1 MKPTIKELK
10 KENEELRREV
20 KKLKAAVWIDFLTQI
35 FNRQAFYGLMK
46 AACKEVAGEKKHPRR
61 RHEVSQFSLLLI
73 DIDDFKKLNDERG
86 HLYGDKILRKTAQLL
101 KDCVREFDV
110 VARWGG
116 EEFIII
122 LRGTKISQARRK
134 AEFMVEQARKRLPI
148 TISIGVTQSSPKLSP
163 AQMFKKADIAL
174 YRAKRLGKNRVAG

>member
-1 MKPTIKELK
+1 MNPTIKDLK

-35 FNRQAFYGLMK
+35 FNRQAFYGFMK
-46 AACKEVAGEKKHPRR
+46 DACKEVIGEKKHPGRR
-61 RHEVSQFSLLLI
+61 KQISQFSLLLA
-73 DIDDFKKLNDERG
+73 DIDDFKKFNDEHG
-86 HLYGDKILRKTAQLL
+86 HLYGDKILKKTAKLL
-101 KDCVREFDV
+101 KDSIRELDV

-116 EEFIII
+116 EEFIVI

-134 AEFMVEQARKRLPI
+134 AEFIVAQAQKRLPI
-148 TISIGVTQSSPKLSP
+148 TLSIGVAQSDAKLS
-163 AQMFKKADIAL
+163 ATQMFKKADVAL